1 MWDKLTSWFAL
12 SPLAT
17 AARVGIGAALVFVLD
32 HVGDFHLDPVWQA
45 VVVAGV
51 STALRWANPKDGA
64 YGTTTE

>member
-1 MWDKLTSWFAL
+1 MFESVKSWFAL

-17 AARVGIGAALVFVLD
+17 AARVGVGAALVFVLD

-45 VVVAGV
+45 VIVAAV

-64 YGTTTE
+64 YGKTE